1 MYSGKHNAFDNL
13 ISAKEIEKKY
23 NIPYSTI
30 TYYTNLGF
38 FTAIRRRG
46 NKRLYDQN
54 EISAR
59 MEKITK
65 LINEGYPLRL
75 IRKKLEI

>member
-1 MYSGKHNAFDNL
+1 MFDNL
-13 ISAKEIEKKY
+13 ISAKEIERKY
-23 NIPYSTI
+23 GIPYSTI

-38 FTAIRRRG
+38 FTVKKRRG

-54 EISAR
+54 DVSAR
-59 MEKITK
+59 LEKITK

-75 IRKKLEI
+75 IRKKLMV

>member
-1 MYSGKHNAFDNL
+1 MFNSL
-13 ISAKEIEKKY
+13 ISAKEIGIKY

-38 FTAIRRRG
+38 LTVKKRSG

-54 EISAR
+54 EVSVR
-59 MEKITK
+59 LEKITK

-75 IRKKLEI
+75 IRKKVVL

>member
-1 MYSGKHNAFDNL
+1 MFNSL
-13 ISAKEIEKKY
+13 ISAKEIAIKH

-38 FTAIRRRG
+38 FTVRKRRG

-54 EISAR
+54 EVSSQL
-59 MEKITK
+59 EKITK

-75 IRKKLEI
+75 IRKKIGGII